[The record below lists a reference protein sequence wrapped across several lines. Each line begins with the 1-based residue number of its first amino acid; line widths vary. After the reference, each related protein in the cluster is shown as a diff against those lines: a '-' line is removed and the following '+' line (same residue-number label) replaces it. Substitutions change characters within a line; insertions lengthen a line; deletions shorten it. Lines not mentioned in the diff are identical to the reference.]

1 MPRAS
6 REQMAENHE
15 RVLEQARRL
24 IREKGADGVS
34 VPEVMAAAG
43 LTHGGF
49 YKHFASKEALLA
61 EAGAGAFAARSAALD
76 DLVETSP
83 DPATARA
90 RFLAQYLSTAHRDHP
105 GEGCAGVALAADV
118 ARRGPDDPLHDAY
131 VAGVTRLVDSLHTLR
146 SGEAAGA
153 VPTMPGAS
161 RHDPG
166 ALAELAT
173 MVGAQV
179 LARATA
185 GHPISEQF
193 LDAVRD
199 RMLGT

>member
-1 MPRAS
+1 VARAS
-6 REQMAENHE
+6 REQQAENHE

-24 IREKGADGVS
+24 IREKGADDVS

-61 EAGAGAFAARSAALD
+61 EAAAGAFAARSTALD
-76 DLVETSP
+76 DLVETAP

-90 RFLAQYLSTAHRDHP
+90 RFIAGYLSTSHRDRP
-105 GEGCAGVALAADV
+105 GDGCAGVALAADV
-118 ARRGPDDPLHDAY
+118 ARRRADDPLHDAY
-131 VAGVTRLVDSLHTLR
+131 VAGVTRLADTLHALR
-146 SGEAAGA
+146 SGESGAPAPAA
-153 VPTMPGAS
+153 PGN
-161 RHDPG
+161 RRDPE

-173 MVGAQV
+173 LVGAQV

-193 LDAVRD
+193 LDAARD
-199 RMLGT
+199 RLLAT

>member
-1 MPRAS
+1 MARAS
-6 REQMAENHE
+6 REQRAENHE
-15 RVLEQARRL
+15 RVLEEARRL

-61 EAGAGAFAARSAALD
+61 EAGAGAFGARAATLD
-76 DLVETSP
+76 DLVATEP

-90 RFLAQYLSTAHRDHP
+90 RFIAGYLSTWHRDHP
-105 GEGCAGVALAADV
+105 GDGCAGVALAADV
-118 ARRGPDDPLHDAY
+118 ARRRPDDPLHDVY
-131 VAGVTRLVDSLHTLR
+131 VAGVTRLADTLHALH
-146 SGEAAGA
+146 SGEAGGG
-153 VPTMPGAS
+153 VPTTPGD
-161 RHDPG
+161 RRDPE

-173 MVGAQV
+173 LVGAQV

-193 LDAVRD
+193 LDAARD
-199 RMLGT
+199 RLLGG